1 MKKLNFKQEKYVFPV
16 IALPFLLFGFY
27 IYKDSFEKTE
37 DGAVVVEDGI
47 QTGIAASSDVRN
59 RDLGDKMDAFQ
70 NRYRDA
76 DGYTAITAL
85 EAEAEEI
92 AQFDDLY
99 SEAEK
104 RRLDSIDRVLEKQ
117 IADSQKNIG
126 KRSGY
131 VPSAAPGN
139 SPDQELLRLLTAS
152 QDAAAVSREEE
163 KTVDPIHMM
172 REQYRLMDS
181 FQKASDP
188 EHQAEL
194 LRQQQQELAKKEAE
208 RLRLRKLTVQRA
220 NMPDNGFNTVSRE
233 REKGFIR
240 AIIDEDITGYAGSRI
255 RIRLTEDIKIGN
267 NIVKKGTYLYAMI
280 NGFSEQR
287 VTMKIVSVMYRDK
300 ILPVDLSIYD
310 LDGMEG
316 LYVPASA
323 FREFTKELGSSS
335 MQGFNMN
342 SNAANQ
348 QEFLMSTLERTVQS
362 TSSAIAKA
370 IRKNKAKFKYNT
382 FVYLIDPQELKEN

>member
-1 MKKLNFKQEKYVFPV
+1 MKKPNFKREKYVFPV

-27 IYKDSFEKTE
+27 IYKDSFEKAE

-47 QTGIAASSDVRN
+47 QTGISASSDVRN

-85 EAEAEEI
+85 EAETEET

-104 RRLDSIDRVLEKQ
+104 RRIDSIDRALEKQ
-117 IADSQKNIG
+117 IAEAQKNIG

-131 VPSAAPGN
+131 VPSAAPDN

-152 QDAAAVSREEE
+152 QNAADASREEE

-194 LRQQQQELAKKEAE
+194 LRQQQRERAEKEAE

-220 NMPDNGFNTVSRE
+220 NMSNNGFNTISRE

-240 AIIDEDITGYAGSRI
+240 AIIDEDISGYAGSRI

-348 QEFLMSTLERTVQS
+348 QEFLMSALERTVQS